1 MRVMCFV
8 NQYTLEHPIV
18 IVNDNGEFIERTKAV
33 LSMIPEAIVELCDK
47 YNIHEVGLGGL
58 HSYVDYIKIGI
69 EEEQITKYGKN
80 DVIKVEEIEN

>member
-1 MRVMCFV
+1 MCFV

-33 LSMIPEAIVELCDK
+33 LSMIPEVIVELCDK

-58 HSYVDYIKIGI
+58 HSYIDYIKIGI
-69 EEEQITKYGKN
+69 EEEQQLQIH
-80 DVIKVEEIEN
+80 IEFIQLPKLKHCMNN